1 MINLPRKEMKGCQ
14 EFREELVALTAL
26 ESAGSGGGTVLEKMS
41 PASQE
46 HARGCP
52 ECREAA
58 VDMAATRDVL
68 QPLAQDSV
76 QPGPWFAV
84 RVMTAIKARE
94 AEMDLQEG
102 VWMSV
107 RRLAPRLVAVCAL
120 LLLLASTWAYQVRRS
135 DQARTPQVGANETVL
150 DPAQST
156 PLNDDVLASNSEMR
170 R

>member
-1 MINLPRKEMKGCQ
+1 MFTLPKKEMKGCQ
-14 EFREELVALTAL
+14 EFREELEALPAV
-26 ESAGSGGGTVLEKMS
+26 EIAGGACGTGLEKMS
-41 PASQE
+41 PALRE
-46 HARGCP
+46 HARVCA

-58 VDMAATRDVL
+58 GDVAATRDAL
-68 QPLAQDSV
+68 RPLAQEGV
-76 QPGPWFAV
+76 QPGPWFGA
-84 RVMTAIKARE
+84 RVMAAIKARE
-94 AEMDLQEG
+94 AELDLQEG

-135 DQARTPQVGANETVL
+135 DLARTPQTGANETVL
-150 DPAQST
+150 DPGQST